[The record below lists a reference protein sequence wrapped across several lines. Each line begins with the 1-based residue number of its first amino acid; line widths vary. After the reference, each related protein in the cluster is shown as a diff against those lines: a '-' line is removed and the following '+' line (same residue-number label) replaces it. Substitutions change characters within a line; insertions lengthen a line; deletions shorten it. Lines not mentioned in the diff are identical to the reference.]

1 MMEGE
6 RERTG
11 LEAAAQLVGDAEA
24 LDLLANLVSIAPT
37 NLEDPLRGR
46 YEKPNYPRAVDR
58 IVRAAQHF
66 GLATRLYDPLVH
78 GPPNPHLAGVPRPN
92 VIVDLDVGSADRT
105 LILAHYDVVPVPSEQ
120 LPRWKSPPHTLT
132 RRADGRL
139 YGRGA
144 NDDLGSG
151 VVPSLVAMRRLA
163 AEGGSP
169 RNVRLLVCCDE
180 ETGGEGGVESLK
192 AHDDALPADDPERF
206 LAGEVALIPDGS
218 PHATSGSSGVL
229 FLDASFDRPVPLSD
243 VLDFGDELRSL
254 HDVAKRWK
262 SRYASPDW
270 PEHLAP
276 EPVIT
281 GRATLTKFDLTG
293 DGQTTPEIALRAAHA
308 EADAAN
314 QIAEAVTLVFE
325 GPPSQL
331 GGLVA
336 RLRPLVSA
344 PFRVEPATATALT
357 VPPEALAVQVVGRS
371 AHGGY
376 PHRGANPVPAALDL
390 LRQGVAAGWL
400 DVSSP
405 VNATFAVDLRL
416 LPEMTLES
424 GRDEALGKAR
434 RWIESHEIAARL
446 EAPPA
451 RCRRGY
457 SLAPDHPMVRRLERI
472 LRAEGGE
479 AGVFGE
485 YGGTDASS
493 LAEVHTPSGE
503 PLPAIVFGSMDRD
516 AHIHEAEES
525 IDPKLMGT
533 IVRTIYRFLREP

>member
-1 MMEGE
+1 MEPAH
-6 RERTG
+6 ERTG
-11 LEAAAQLVGDAEA
+11 LEEAAELVGDVEG

-37 NLEDPLRGR
+37 NLEDPLHGR

-58 IVRAAQHF
+58 IVRAARHF
-66 GLATRLYDPLVH
+66 GLATRLFDPLVN
-78 GPPNPHLAGVPRPN
+78 GPPNPHLGGVPRPN
-92 VIVDLDVGSADRT
+92 VIIDLDVGGAERS
-105 LILAHYDVVPVPSEQ
+105 LILAHYDLVPVPAEQ
-120 LPRWKSPPHTLT
+120 LARWRSPPHTLT

-151 VVPSLVAMRRLA
+151 VVPALVAMRRLA
-163 AEGGSP
+163 SEGGAP

-206 LAGEVALIPDGS
+206 LAGDVALIPDGS

-229 FLDASFDRPVPLSD
+229 FLDASFDRPVPLPD
-243 VLDFGDELRSL
+243 VLDYGDELVSL

-281 GRATLTKFDLTG
+281 GRATLTKLDVAGEAHGTH
-293 DGQTTPEIALRAAHA
+293 EVALRAAHA

-325 GPPSQL
+325 GPSAQL
-331 GGLVA
+331 DRLMD
-336 RLRPLVSA
+336 RLRPLVA
-344 PFRVEPATATALT
+344 PPYRLEKAAATALV
-357 VPPEALAVQVVGRS
+357 VPPEALAVQVLGQS

-376 PHRGANPVPAALDL
+376 PHRGANPVPAALAL
-390 LRQGVAAGWL
+390 LRQGIAAGWL

-405 VNATFAVDLRL
+405 VAASFALDLRL
-416 LPEMTLES
+416 IPEMALDR
-424 GRDEALGKAR
+424 GRDEVLAKAR
-434 RWIESHEIAARL
+434 RWIEGHDVAARL
-446 EAPPA
+446 EAPPS

-457 SLAPDHPMVRRLERI
+457 ALPPEHPQVRRLERI

-479 AGVFGE
+479 AGTFGE

-493 LAEVHTPSGE
+493 LADVRTPSGE

-533 IVRTIYRFLREP
+533 IVRTIYRFLKEP

>member
-1 MMEGE
+1 MESP

-11 LEAAAQLVGDAEA
+11 LEEAAQLVGDPEA

-46 YEKPNYPRAVDR
+46 YEKPNYPLAVDR
-58 IVRAAQHF
+58 LVRAARHF
-66 GLATRLYDPLVH
+66 GLSTRIYDPLVH
-78 GPPNPHLAGVPRPN
+78 GAPNPHLGDVPRPN
-92 VIVDLDVGSADRT
+92 VIVDLDVGAAERT

-120 LPRWKSPPHTLT
+120 LARWRSPPHALT

-163 AEGGSP
+163 TEGDAP
-169 RNVRLLVCCDE
+169 RNVRLLICCDE

-192 AHDDALPADDPERF
+192 AHDDALPVGDPERF
-206 LAGEVALIPDGS
+206 LAGDVALIPDGS

-229 FLDASFDRPVPLSD
+229 FLDASFERPVPLPD
-243 VLDFGDELRSL
+243 VLDYGDELVSL

-281 GRATLTKFDLTG
+281 GRATLTKFDITG
-293 DGQTTPEIALRAAHA
+293 EGRASPEIVLRAAHA

-314 QIAEAVTLVFE
+314 QIAEAVTLVFD
-325 GPPSQL
+325 GAPAAL
-331 GGLVA
+331 AHLLD

-344 PFRVEPATATALT
+344 PFRIEPAGATALA
-357 VPPEALAVQVVGRS
+357 VPPGTLAVQVVGRS

-376 PHRGANPVPAALDL
+376 PHRGANPVPAALAL
-390 LRQGVAAGWL
+390 LRAGIAEGWL
-400 DVSSP
+400 DVAAP
-405 VNATFAVDLRL
+405 VGATFAVDLRL
-416 LPEMTLES
+416 IPEMPLDS
-424 GRDEALGKAR
+424 GRDEVLTTAH
-434 RWIESHEIAARL
+434 RWISSHEVAARL
-446 EAPPA
+446 DAPPA

-457 SLAPDHPMVRRLERI
+457 ALPPDHPMVRRLERI

-479 AGVFGE
+479 AGTFGE

-493 LAEVHTPSGE
+493 LAEVQTPAGE
-503 PLPAIVFGSMDRD
+503 PLPAIVFGSMDRE

-525 IDPKLMGT
+525 IDPRLMGT